1 MAYYPKS
8 QITTNL
14 YTNGGELFVT
24 STGQPYS
31 GYYYRLSNG
40 QIFSGRTPQDLP
52 NFPLTT
58 ITPQL
63 TPNPTTY
70 NDVPLYTVTNKDGS
84 VTGFQYPNDFYY
96 RDYPKYDPQNSII
109 PYYAPVLP
117 TQQDYQVGEFRR
129 YFCKKVNEVKY
140 LEINTVIYNLLVQK
154 SPTVTY
160 PLYIPFYLD
169 WQLTG
174 DIKQVARVNKNTVE
188 LTSFQNK
195 LPRLEEYLKFDYT
208 KYYNQLGTTTS
219 GSYIN
224 GVNQGYVLDNRDR
237 RSNGVSYSQNDSG
250 SVRRDS
256 SITR

>member
-8 QITTNL
+8 QITPNL

-24 STGQPYS
+24 STGQPYF

-40 QIFSGRTPQDLP
+40 QVFSGRTPQDLP

-58 ITPQL
+58 TTRQQ
-63 TPNPTTY
+63 TPNPTTH
-70 NDVPLYTVTNKDGS
+70 NDVPVFTVTNKDGS
-84 VTGFQYPNDFYY
+84 VNGYQYPNDFYY
-96 RDYPKYDPQNSII
+96 RDYPKFDPQNSII

-117 TQQDYQVGEFRR
+117 TQQDYQISEFRR
-129 YFCKKVNEVKY
+129 YFCKKVNEIK
-140 LEINTVIYNLLVQK
+140 
-154 SPTVTY
+154 
-160 PLYIPFYLD
+160 YLD

-195 LPRLEEYLKFDYT
+195 FPRLEEYLKFDYT

-224 GVNQGYVLDNRDR
+224 DINQGYVLDNRD
-237 RSNGVSYSQNDSG
+237 
-250 SVRRDS
+250 
-256 SITR
+256 